1 MKQMNR
7 EIHFVAVCS
16 GQPPASHDPPK
27 TQVAVDTYLLPAVQ
41 LVVVAAD
48 KVYAAGLHYHY
59 DPKMMPYPLDE
70 AH

>member
-1 MKQMNR
+1 MELMNR

-16 GQPPASHDPPK
+16 GRSR
-27 TQVAVDTYLLPAVQ
+27 TQVAVDTYLFPAVQ
-41 LVVVAAD
+41 LVVGAAD

-59 DPKMMPYPLDE
+59 NPKMMPYPLDD